1 LPGSSNG
8 KISVGPISSCFAISG
23 VFACQ
28 IENSESLQV
37 CFVDSQPAA
46 TCDVIAMQSKVSN
59 SLDPTA
65 ILTAGDNAST
75 NVLVHFLAF
84 QKADSRNAHVLP
96 CLPSTIFQQKRQEL
110 LLF

>member
-1 LPGSSNG
+1 MVITTTILMFAGMLWALNQE
-8 KISVGPISSCFAISG
+8 KVQISDNISK
-23 VFACQ
+23 
-28 IENSESLQV
+28 
-37 CFVDSQPAA
+37 QP
-46 TCDVIAMQSKVSN
+46 DNYIAMQSKVSN
-59 SLDPTA
+59 SLDPIA

-96 CLPSTIFQQKRQEL
+96 CPPSTIFQQKRQEL